1 MYYTEN
7 DGMSYNGQKHL
18 RRVGEHSI
26 VTWSRRIDGDHPIEV
41 EAGACAGDAGP
52 GQGNPR
58 VYLRIKNAD
67 GAKLHCRV
75 QYVSPDST
83 AVKEIQLAAGGI
95 DGLASIKEALR
106 FAISILEIQT
116 EKAG

>member
-18 RRVGEHSI
+18 RRVGEHGI
-26 VTWSRRIDGDHPIEV
+26 VTWSRRIDGEHPIEV
-41 EAGACAGDAGP
+41 EAGACAGKTSS
-52 GQGNPR
+52 Q
-58 VYLRIKNAD
+58 VYLRMKNAE
-67 GAKLHCRV
+67 GAKLHCEV
-75 QYVSPDST
+75 QYVSPGST
-83 AVKEIQLAAGGI
+83 AVKDIQLAATGI

-116 EKAG
+116 EKE